1 MRSLSR
7 YDLPPG
13 TQLGG
18 RTSQNACITDLPA
31 HLIIKLRFGS
41 MMAGRLSCRPRASAR
56 SRPSRLSCGA
66 VLLAFPTRG
75 RRFSSPSRALPAR
88 VEGLA
93 RCHRPS
99 DSFAPAGLRRSCS
112 RPRPASPTGVA
123 SRAGLEFRLGECS
136 SCYSQAARPK
146 RASERLSSLP
156 HGRFF
161 RSRRPTLTQG
171 QVYSQRGSVTS
182 PPHGG

>member
-18 RTSQNACITDLPA
+18 RTSQNACITVSACPPYHQAAFWVHDGRPSVVPSSCQRSLSA
-31 HLIIKLRFGS
+31 EQAELRRRAAGISDSGS
-41 MMAGRLSCRPRASAR
+41 TLLVAKSCASSACRRASAV
-56 SRPSRLSCGA
+56 PSP
-66 VLLAFPTRG
+66 F
-75 RRFSSPSRALPAR
+75 
-88 VEGLA
+88 
-93 RCHRPS
+93 
-99 DSFAPAGLRRSCS
+99 DSFAPAGLCRSCS
-112 RPRPASPTGVA
+112 RPHPASPTGVA

-136 SCYSQAARPK
+136 SCYSQAERPK